1 MTILRELVLDTETT
15 GFSPENGDK
24 IVEIGVVELI
34 NHIPTNNSF
43 HKYINP
49 ERSVPEP
56 AFKVHGLS
64 YDFLKD
70 KPLFSD
76 VVDEFLNF
84 IGSDMIIIHNA
95 PFDLSFLNN
104 ELFKAKKKNI
114 SVSQVID
121 SLILA
126 REKFPGS
133 PASLD
138 ALCRRFSID
147 NSNREVHGA
156 LLDSYILAQVYLEL
170 IGGRQPDFELDSV
183 QNLISD
189 TSSFQNVLNKNG
201 FKREK
206 PLTSRISS
214 KEIKDHKKLIKDIGG
229 LENWVIYS

>member
-1 MTILRELVLDTETT
+1 MITHRELVLDTETT
-15 GFSPENGDK
+15 GFSSEAGDK

-34 NHIPTNNSF
+34 NHIPTNNYF

-49 ERSVPEP
+49 QRSMPDS

-76 VVDEFLNF
+76 IVDEFLSF
-84 IGSDMIIIHNA
+84 IKNDPIIIHNA

-104 ELFKAKKKNI
+104 ELFRIGKKNI
-114 SVSQVID
+114 PSLQVID
-121 SLILA
+121 SLVLA

-147 NSNREVHGA
+147 YSNRELHGA
-156 LLDSYILAQVYLEL
+156 LLDSHILAQVYLEL
-170 IGGRQPDFELDSV
+170 IGGRQPNFELDDKEKSIT
-183 QNLISD
+183 N
-189 TSSFQNVLNKNG
+189 NKNSSMISSKGG
-201 FKREK
+201 FNREK
-206 PLTSRISS
+206 PLPNRLTVDEIVSH
-214 KEIKDHKKLIKDIGG
+214 KELIATIRG
-229 LENWVIYS
+229 LNNWSIYS